1 MIFILSLFLKV
12 LYDQQV
18 VHLQVITGCP
28 PAPLYGT
35 TYFPLSV
42 NL

>member
-1 MIFILSLFLKV
+1 MIGLGYANQHAVYF
-12 LYDQQV
+12 QV
-18 VHLQVITGCP
+18 MIGCP
-28 PAPLYGT
+28 PAPLYGS